1 MAKTKKDA
9 QTATIGNTVLAD
21 VKIIYSKDD
30 MKNAMLFGMGVICG
44 THNVQKIADEKVDEA
59 FETFI
64 GVFDA
69 SK

>member
-1 MAKTKKDA
+1 MGKTKNDA

-30 MKNAMLFGMGVICG
+30 MRNAMLFGMGVICG
-44 THNVQKIADEKVDEA
+44 THNVQIADEKVDEA

-64 GVFDA
+64 GLFDA
-69 SK
+69 PK